1 MLCWC
6 LNVLISSVAYNITDM
21 HYYSPLG
28 LVYTQIHIFQI
39 MLLLEVSF
47 IHCATECVSQ
57 LAVRSRI
64 CFIVYL
70 KQFEEV

>member
-1 MLCWC
+1 
-6 LNVLISSVAYNITDM
+6 M

-28 LVYTQIHIFQI
+28 LVYTRIHIFQI